1 MQAVAPS
8 LFEDSQSQGLLS
20 WLSAE
25 MTAYSSGPAY
35 AADASL
41 AGVSSGDSATDII
54 WANILAVSSLAMK
67 MKQKW

>member
-1 MQAVAPS
+1 
-8 LFEDSQSQGLLS
+8 
-20 WLSAE
+20 

-35 AADASL
+35 AADTSL
-41 AGVSSGDSATDII
+41 VGVSSGDSATDII